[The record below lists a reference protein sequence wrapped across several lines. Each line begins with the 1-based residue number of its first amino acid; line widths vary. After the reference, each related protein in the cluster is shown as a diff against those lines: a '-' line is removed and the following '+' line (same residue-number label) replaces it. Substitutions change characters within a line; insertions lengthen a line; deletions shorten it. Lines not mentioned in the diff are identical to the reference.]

1 MKSVIFW
8 NGTNLIDKLIYVGN
22 NSIADFLV
30 EPSQCRI
37 KWQVWEMQ
45 EHIVVE
51 EFYCTV
57 TKMQPT
63 AIFFEHNAYTPAEI
77 SRLLLHDKSTGK
89 LNSKVA
95 QYRLKSATVTAKKT
109 KKK

>member
-1 MKSVIFW
+1 M
-8 NGTNLIDKLIYVGN
+8 NLIKKLIYVGN

-37 KWQVWEMQ
+37 KWQIWKIQ

-57 TKMQPT
+57 TKPQPT
-63 AIFFEHNAYTPAEI
+63 AIFFEHNAFNRRYAFFYNVHFDVCVLVAGI
-77 SRLLLHDKSTGK
+77 SFKRKRKHKRSQYYYILEHGT
-89 LNSKVA
+89 A
-95 QYRLKSATVTAKKT
+95 QC
-109 KKK
+109 